1 MKSIYIATVENG
13 RGISSVAEYA
23 GLNDLH
29 DYAYEVLACCEGQPK
44 ARETVSSLCDLLAD
58 QGPGFGSRWHYR
70 ISRRDA
76 IHILKRG
83 NAFNST
89 SLDV

>member
-13 RGISSVAEYA
+13 KGIRIITEFA

-29 DYAYEVLACCEGQPK
+29 YYASDVLSCCEGHPR

-58 QGPGFGSRWHYR
+58 QGPGFGSRYHYR
-70 ISRRDA
+70 ISRREA
-76 IHILKRG
+76 VSILKSGRS
-83 NAFNST
+83 FNST
-89 SLDV
+89 SLN